1 MNIFKKRY
9 TVAVHNGRFHA
20 DDVFAYATLRI
31 LLDGQC
37 KIVRTRDEKIIQAAD
52 YVIDVGGIHD
62 PTTKRFDHHQMGGA
76 GIRQNGVPY
85 AAFGLVWK
93 EYGQALTGSASVAQR
108 IEQKLVC
115 SIDAGDN
122 GVETYASVSDVL
134 FPFTI
139 QAAFGS
145 FMPTWKHPAVTK
157 DQFLSA
163 VKIAESILRREI
175 LQAKDFFE
183 AEGHI
188 QAIYEKTEDRR
199 ILVLDRM
206 YPWEEITVKYPEPLF
221 VVASRDGSNWKAEG
235 VLVGKGFARRI
246 YFPQAWAGL
255 RDEELEEASGVP
267 GAVFCH
273 NGRFIATAKT
283 KKAALALA
291 KLALNE

>member
-1 MNIFKKRY
+1 MKPAAPVTITGKSAPQPLGELGPSIGPSSRRVD
-9 TVAVHNGRFHA
+9 TATAPGRGSSA
-20 DDVFAYATLRI
+20 GFAGNHI
-31 LLDGQC
+31 G
-37 KIVRTRDEKIIQAAD
+37 
-52 YVIDVGGIHD
+52 
-62 PTTKRFDHHQMGGA
+62 
-76 GIRQNGVPY
+76 
-85 AAFGLVWK
+85 
-93 EYGQALTGSASVAQR
+93 VAQR